1 MTKSKT
7 IPWILFWV
15 GREERQKRLLETF
28 PSRLWELPPYEAK
41 FSLLSRLQCWPAA
54 GDGQR
59 PLSTFPHQELFK
71 ITTLFFMP
79 SHASV
84 CLPTSP
90 AVPFWSH
97 LLAISSL
104 PSSLL
109 SSLESSST
117 IFSYCS
123 HIISILSFPSV
134 FSSNLYLSS
143 ELLGCLL
150 GTAPG

>member
-1 MTKSKT
+1 MK
-7 IPWILFWV
+7 
-15 GREERQKRLLETF
+15 TF
-28 PSRLWELPPYEAK
+28 PSRLWKLPPCESK

-59 PLSTFPHQELFK
+59 PPSTFPHQELFE

-79 SHASV
+79 AHASV
-84 CLPTSP
+84 CLPASP

-97 LLAISSL
+97 LLAISAL

-109 SSLESSST
+109 SSLESSCA

-123 HIISILSFPSV
+123 HSTSILSFPSV
-134 FSSNLYLSS
+134 FSSRLYVSS

-150 GTAPG
+150 GTA